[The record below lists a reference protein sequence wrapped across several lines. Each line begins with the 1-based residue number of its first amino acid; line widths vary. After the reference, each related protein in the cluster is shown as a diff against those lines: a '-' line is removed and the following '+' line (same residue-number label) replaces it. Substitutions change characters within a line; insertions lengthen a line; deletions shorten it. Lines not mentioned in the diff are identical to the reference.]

1 MKKFLF
7 CVILL
12 TVFSSAYSQRIV
24 NRIYLRSF
32 TKGQIDSVLGANG
45 IPNIFGTAYDIDIY
59 RLVYNTVNFDSTN
72 TTASGMLAVPH
83 NTTCRFP
90 LAAYEHGTV
99 TAKHDAPSYLGGQEP
114 VIGMVMASI
123 GYIVVEP
130 DYLGLGDGPGIH
142 PYQHDKTEASA
153 SIDMLRSAREFCDS
167 AGIKQNGQLFLMG
180 YSEGGHACMSTH
192 RAIEQKLQ
200 GEMTVTAAVPMSGA
214 YDMSGVMINRMLTD
228 TPYSQPA
235 YLAYL
240 VISWNPIYHLCDS
253 FSQAFVH
260 PYDSILP
267 ILLSGNYGTN
277 TVNDAMPSIPKRIF
291 TTAELDTFVNNPNS
305 VMRMALR
312 DNDNFDWAPQAPTR
326 VFFCKG
332 DTYVPYQNSCVAI
345 NKLKQNGC
353 ADCDTM
359 DVNPDLDHVP
369 CAQFSILQAKQFF
382 DRYRFIDCTNGIDNI
397 SEQAIVS
404 VYPNPAHDRFNVEIY
419 QAGEFASASMY
430 DAMGRLVKTEA
441 LSKGVNAIS
450 TDALATG
457 VYLVRVSDE
466 KGLNKVTRVTVTK

>member
-1 MKKFLF
+1 MKKLLASALFL
-7 CVILL
+7 II
-12 TVFSSAYSQRIV
+12 FSSAFSQRII
-24 NRIYLRSF
+24 NRVYLTSF
-32 TKGQIDSVLGANG
+32 TKGQIDSILGANG
-45 IPNIFGTAYDIDIY
+45 IPNIFGTAYDIDVY
-59 RLVYNTVNFDSTN
+59 RIIYNTVNFDSTA
-72 TTASGMLAVPH
+72 TTASGMLAIPH

-90 LAAYEHGTV
+90 MASYEHGTV

-142 PYQHDKTEASA
+142 PYQHDATEASA

-167 AGIKQNGQLFLMG
+167 AGVKQNGQLFLMG
-180 YSEGGHACMSTH
+180 YSEGGHACMATH
-192 RAIEQKLQ
+192 KAIEQKLH
-200 GEMTVTAAVPMSGA
+200 GEMTVTASVPMSGA

-277 TVNDAMPSIPKRIF
+277 TVNNAMPSIPKHIF
-291 TTAELDTFVNNPNS
+291 TRAELDTFVNDPNS
-305 VMRMALR
+305 VMRRALR

-326 VFFCKG
+326 VFFCRG
-332 DTYVPYQNSCVAI
+332 DSYVPFQNSAVAI
-345 NKLKQNGC
+345 NKMRQNGC

-359 DVNPDLDHVP
+359 DINPDLDHVP
-369 CAQFSILQAKQFF
+369 CAQYSIFQAKTFF
-382 DRYRFIDCTNGIDNI
+382 DRYRFIDCATSVQDI
-397 SEQAIVS
+397 SAQAIVS
-404 VYPNPAHDRFNVEIY
+404 VYPSPARDRFNVEVY

-430 DAMGRLVKTEA
+430 DAMGRLVKAVA
-441 LSKGVNAIS
+441 LNTGVNTIS
-450 TDALATG
+450 TEALATG
-457 VYLVRVSDE
+457 VYMVRVSDE
-466 KGLNKVTRVTVTK
+466 KGLNKVTRITVEK